1 MERNLLTML
10 FRTSGKRIGTGCRCD
25 RLILVFI
32 LLLPFPAVGQINDP
46 AYADYFLVGR
56 FGEICTMCEAIV
68 LCEAASSSRP
78 YESIPERGS
87 FTVYHFETRTFWSQ
101 IATIWEWFI
110 TNFDSDSL
118 AAAGHARP
126 VNVYAITNG
135 QWSKAQVLDARV
147 SLDPATIVI
156 DEQTI
161 DRVERRWLRGTP
173 AQAVGY
179 CQRLPLWESLDII
192 SGHQAGD
199 AS

>member
-1 MERNLLTML
+1 M
-10 FRTSGKRIGTGCRCD
+10 SCRCD
-25 RLILVFI
+25 RFILVLI
-32 LLLPFPAVGQINDP
+32 LLLPFPAIGQINDP

-68 LCEAASSSRP
+68 LCEVASSSTR

-87 FTVYHFETRTFWSQ
+87 FTVYHLKTRTFWSQ

-118 AAAGHARP
+118 VATGHARP
-126 VNVYAITNG
+126 VNVYAIADG

-161 DRVERRWLRGTP
+161 DRVERRWLRGKP
-173 AQAVGY
+173 AQPVGY

-192 SGHQAGD
+192 TRHQADD